1 MFAVLSRYLRIK
13 WSSMRSNW
21 MLWLIA
27 TRPKHSSA
35 SDQPLKR
42 CLRRIDIWTR
52 AKWIWWVLKRRKKDS
67 GGGGKGAFAWIL
79 GVLHYSILK
88 CHKNCHKIENT
99 LKRTLWIEQIKSVLV
114 ETPATSTTFPF
125 FNVHLTR
132 LNISKHFLFLAL
144 FTFINLNPW
153 FSDMAFYV
161 FNGSYKFVFQ
171 PILGARVD
179 LSDW

>member
-1 MFAVLSRYLRIK
+1 MPYLSKSMLPWLCPWCSLINLVSTFACFKVSATAC
-13 WSSMRSNW
+13 
-21 MLWLIA
+21 LWVWNVTLEW
-27 TRPKHSSA
+27 
-35 SDQPLKR
+35 
-42 CLRRIDIWTR
+42 RREE
-52 AKWIWWVLKRRKKDS
+52 KKIV
-67 GGGGKGAFAWIL
+67 GGVGKGAFAWIL
-79 GVLHYSILK
+79 GVLYYSILM
-88 CHKNCHKIENT
+88 CHKNCHNFENS
-99 LKRTLWIEQIKSVLV
+99 LKRAYWIEQIRSILV

>member
-1 MFAVLSRYLRIK
+1 MNFYEIKLNVVIDRNPPQALKHLKSALDEMFFQEQTSQQGKCESVEYWREE
-13 WSSMRSNW
+13 
-21 MLWLIA
+21 
-27 TRPKHSSA
+27 
-35 SDQPLKR
+35 
-42 CLRRIDIWTR
+42 
-52 AKWIWWVLKRRKKDS
+52 KKIV
-67 GGGGKGAFAWIL
+67 GGGKGAFAWIL
-79 GVLHYSILK
+79 GVLYYSILL
-88 CHKNCHKIENT
+88 CHKNCHNFENS
-99 LKRTLWIEQIKSVLV
+99 LKRAYWIEQIKSVLV

-161 FNGSYKFVFQ
+161 FNGSYKFVCQ